1 MRYKRARVRCQ
12 TSLPETEYIKFV
24 VGGLNFE
31 LRKKFEGVNFFDLF
45 ELSEMESRYGSLQ
58 RVENQ
63 KKNVTIETYY

>member
-1 MRYKRARVRCQ
+1 MRCQ